1 MPEDDDV
8 VRLLTSIDRRL
19 ALLTATQERDLRR
32 AFEEEILKTPQRVA
46 LWALV
51 DGRRAAPDIVK
62 ETGGNLR
69 VTQRFVKEML
79 DAGFLKDT
87 KTGTG
92 PAVIAEHDEDAILRW
107 FVTREVAL

>member
-1 MPEDDDV
+1 MSEDDGV

-19 ALLTATQERDLRR
+19 ALLTATQERDLRQ
-32 AFEEEILKTPQRVA
+32 AFEKEILKTPQRVT
-46 LWALV
+46 LWAMV

-62 ETGGNLR
+62 ETGGSLR
-69 VTQRFVKEML
+69 VTQKFVKEML

-92 PAVIAEHDEDAILRW
+92 TSVVAEHDEDAILRW
-107 FVTREVAL
+107 FVRRDASN

>member
-1 MPEDDDV
+1 MPEDEDV

-46 LWALV
+46 LWGLV
-51 DGRRAAPDIVK
+51 DGQRAAPDIVK

-69 VTQRFVKEML
+69 VTQKFVKEML

-92 PAVIAEHDEDAILRW
+92 TAVIAEHDQGAVLRW
-107 FVTREVAL
+107 FVTRGDAT

>member
-1 MPEDDDV
+1 MPDDDDV

-69 VTQRFVKEML
+69 VTQKFVKEML

-92 PAVIAEHDEDAILRW
+92 TAVIAEHDEDAILRW
-107 FVTREVAL
+107 FVTREAST